1 MSLLDPR
8 VGALALALSLLATPS
23 LAQGNLVA
31 NESFDVDVF
40 GWEPVEDFMSISFDS
55 DDVDGNEE
63 SGSARV
69 TFNDVLE
76 FETHGHVAQCVA
88 VLPGETYTGSLSFLI
103 PTEQEREGSAGLR
116 VAWYESSDCSG
127 FSPEFGFGLSNGF
140 EGDWADL
147 APFEFV
153 APDDIFG
160 AQVQLE
166 ILKPVLGLT
175 LVILFDEVMFLP
187 EPSQSL
193 SGWVALIS
201 SIGVARWM
209 RRRGSRC

>member
-1 MSLLDPR
+1 M
-8 VGALALALSLLATPS
+8 
-23 LAQGNLVA
+23 
-31 NESFDVDVF
+31 
-40 GWEPVEDFMSISFDS
+40 
-55 DDVDGNEE
+55 
-63 SGSARV
+63 
-69 TFNDVLE
+69 
-76 FETHGHVAQCVA
+76 
-88 VLPGETYTGSLSFLI
+88 
-103 PTEQEREGSAGLR
+103 
-116 VAWYESSDCSG
+116 
-127 FSPEFGFGLSNGF
+127 
-140 EGDWADL
+140 
-147 APFEFV
+147 